1 MLKYKFPVMPEL
13 SKKGYSARRLRNE
26 RLLAESTMTKLRH
39 AAPISWDNI
48 DTICRLLQCQPGE
61 LLQWVSDDTDNRSNN
76 TNECQAITLD
86 MGVK

>member
-1 MLKYKFPVMPEL
+1 MLKYKIDVMAEL
-13 SKKGYSARRLRNE
+13 SKIGLSSYTLRKKQI
-26 RLLAESTMTKLRH
+26 LGESTMTKLRH